1 MEKGMISVDALYENI
16 QCLLPICNA
25 MEKMLAENPLDSLR
39 ATENQREKRG
49 MAATPFTQPTV
60 SNGTQEPVTVAK
72 RAIDLCRLEK
82 GSCSL
87 CMA

>member
-49 MAATPFTQPTV
+49 MAATP
-60 SNGTQEPVTVAK
+60 SH
-72 RAIDLCRLEK
+72 
-82 GSCSL
+82 CSPPSL
-87 CMA
+87 MAHRNP